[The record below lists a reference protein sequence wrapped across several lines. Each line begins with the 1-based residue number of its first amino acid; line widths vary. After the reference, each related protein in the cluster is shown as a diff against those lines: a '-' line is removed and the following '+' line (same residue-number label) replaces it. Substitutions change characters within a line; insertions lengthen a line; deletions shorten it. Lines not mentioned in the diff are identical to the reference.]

1 MTGAEKQRWGTMG
14 TKMQYAAKRSRF
26 SRKLHLKTKHVNLLG
41 ISNANRS
48 KLPKLVKIKYIDSN
62 KVAV

>member
-1 MTGAEKQRWGTMG
+1 
-14 TKMQYAAKRSRF
+14 MQYPAKRCRF

-48 KLPKLVKIKYIDSN
+48 KLPKLVKIKKYIDSN
-62 KVAV
+62 NVAI